1 MRRLALLL
9 ILAAALAGGVYG
21 WQRWQAAHRGAADRL
36 VLYGNVDIRQVDLAA
51 NVEGPL
57 QKLLAEEGDK
67 VRAGQLLAV
76 VEPDIYQHLVALA
89 EARVA
94 AQRAVVARLDAGSR
108 PEEIEEARAQL
119 AADQASLVN
128 AEADFVRREAL
139 VRAGNVSQQAYDEAR
154 ALRDGARARLEAAR
168 QALALAVIGPRIE
181 DKEQAQAT
189 LAAEQAT
196 LELARYRLAR
206 TEVKAPADATVLAR
220 VVEPGTVLLPTTV
233 IYTLSLDN
241 DVWVRTFVPEPDLG
255 RLRPGLAVE
264 VVTDSR
270 PDRPYHGTIGFIS
283 PTAEFTP
290 KTVETPEL
298 RTQLVYRLRVQ
309 VRDPDAGLRQGM
321 PVTIVVPL
329 AP

>member
-9 ILAAALAGGVYG
+9 IAAALVAGGIYG
-21 WQRWQAAHRGAADRL
+21 WQRWQAGQRGPADRL

-57 QKLLAEEGDK
+57 QALLVEEGDK
-67 VRAGQLLAV
+67 VRAGQKLAV
-76 VEPDIYQHLVALA
+76 VEPDIYRHLVALA

-108 PEEIEEARAQL
+108 PEEIEEARAQV
-119 AADQASLVN
+119 AADQAALVN
-128 AEADFVRREAL
+128 AEADFARREQL
-139 VRAGNVSQQAYDEAR
+139 LRAGNVSQQAYDEAR
-154 ALRDGARARLEAAR
+154 AARDGATARLQAAR
-168 QALALAVIGPRIE
+168 MALALSVLGPRSE
-181 DKEQAQAT
+181 DKDQAQAT
-189 LAAEQAT
+189 LAAEEAT
-196 LELARYRLAR
+196 LALARYRLAR

-220 VVEPGTVLLPTTV
+220 VVEPGTILLPTTV
-233 IYTLSLDN
+233 ICTLSLDG

-255 RLRPGLAVE
+255 RLHPGMAVE

-270 PDRPYHGTIGFIS
+270 PGRPYHGTIGFVS

-321 PVTIVVPL
+321 PVTVIVRL
-329 AP
+329 TE